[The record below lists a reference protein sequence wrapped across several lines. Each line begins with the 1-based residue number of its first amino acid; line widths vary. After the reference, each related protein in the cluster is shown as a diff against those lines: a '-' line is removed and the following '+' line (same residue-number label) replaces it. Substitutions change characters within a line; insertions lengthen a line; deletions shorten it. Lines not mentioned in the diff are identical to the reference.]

1 MRHRTQKD
9 LLQSAFLIQILTKD
23 QKIKIKGVKGK
34 RVKGRGSL
42 LIKI

>member
-23 QKIKIKGVKGK
+23 QKIKTKGIKGK

-42 LIKI
+42 LITI